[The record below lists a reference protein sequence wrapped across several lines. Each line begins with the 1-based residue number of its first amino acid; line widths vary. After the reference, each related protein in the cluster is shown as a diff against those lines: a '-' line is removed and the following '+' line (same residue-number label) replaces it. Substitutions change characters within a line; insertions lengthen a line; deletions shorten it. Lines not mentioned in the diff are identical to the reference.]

1 MNTLHIK
8 KGDEVKIIAGA
19 HKGITA
25 KVVRTS
31 PRENLVFIEGVGMVK
46 RHVKPNQLNPRGG
59 TKEIHRGIDASKVVR
74 VEIKQSAK
82 KGKK

>member
-1 MNTLHIK
+1 MNTLHVK

-19 HKGITA
+19 HKGVTA

-31 PRENLVFIEGVGMVK
+31 PRENLVFVEGVGNIK
-46 RHVKPNQLNPRGG
+46 RRVKPSQLNPNGG

-74 VEIKQSAK
+74 IEEKQPAK